1 MWPNPTP
8 THISFTGIN
17 WIKPGHLF
25 WLVCRLGDIN
35 NNCSL
40 NVLSFVYFTDYLI
53 KKRAQISIY
62 MTRWSVRKMFL
73 LVKRIILGFYKIL
86 SLAKNLTSWQVW
98 QHSTPSWQIVLT
110 AIILYR
116 NTSWQLVKPYPQR
129 APSPQDFWHYGR
141 IRLEKKI
148 LENCIS
154 LYELEHTN
162 WKKYIV
168 SKYIYLCITL
178 LTKGFLYC
186 EITLLWNA
194 LFVVYF
200 LVLFK
205 SAFAIVSLYKKCKM
219 KLIF

>member
-1 MWPNPTP
+1 M
-8 THISFTGIN
+8 F
-17 WIKPGHLF
+17 
-25 WLVCRLGDIN
+25 
-35 NNCSL
+35 
-40 NVLSFVYFTDYLI
+40 SFVYFTDYLI

-141 IRLEKKI
+141 IRLEKKNI
-148 LENCIS
+148 RELYLFIRIRAYQLEKIYCI
-154 LYELEHTN
+154 
-162 WKKYIV
+162 KIYIPV
-168 SKYIYLCITL
+168 HYIIN
-178 LTKGFLYC
+178 
-186 EITLLWNA
+186 ERISLLWNYSPLKCFICC
-194 LFVVYF
+194 LFFSV
-200 LVLFK
+200 
-205 SAFAIVSLYKKCKM
+205 I
-219 KLIF
+219 